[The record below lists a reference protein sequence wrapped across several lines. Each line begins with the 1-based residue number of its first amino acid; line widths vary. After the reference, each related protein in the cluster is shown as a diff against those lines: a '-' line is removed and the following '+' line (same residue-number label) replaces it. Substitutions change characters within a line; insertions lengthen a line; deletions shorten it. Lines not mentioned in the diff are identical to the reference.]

1 MWETVTTMDDFTES
15 PELAL
20 ATARRAAEA
29 MTLHGVVPHPRN
41 YALWYAYCTGSL
53 LSLNRAIDAAIDAGQ
68 PFTEARCASL
78 HGRFLAEP
86 EADPGIEAASES
98 VRQSVLRA
106 MEYVGAAH
114 RSASDYGRTIE
125 AVTDRLDGG
134 EIEDLALV
142 LTNAVEETKRFVDIN
157 RSLEQNLA
165 ESSREI
171 EQLREHLETLRRGS
185 RTDPVTGLATRRVFE
200 IALKEHVVLAGHDQ
214 TPLSVVV
221 MDIDNFQKFRGS
233 FGEGVGDQVLRLIGR
248 LILENVKGQDTV
260 SRYGDQSFAVILPD
274 TERAEAEATAE
285 SIRAALAARSVI
297 NRRTQANLGQ
307 VTLSLG
313 IAEWTR
319 GEALQDLVRRACDAL
334 HAAKAGGHNRVV
346 SAP

>member
-1 MWETVTTMDDFTES
+1 MDDYTES

-20 ATARRAAEA
+20 AAARRATEA

-41 YALWYAYCTGSL
+41 YALWYVYCAGTL
-53 LSLNRAIDAAIDAGQ
+53 LPLNRAIDAAIDAGQ

-78 HGRFLAEP
+78 HARFLD
-86 EADPGIEAASES
+86 ADSGIEAASES

-114 RSASDYGRTIE
+114 RSATDYGRTIE
-125 AVTDRLDGG
+125 AVSDRLGGG
-134 EIEDLALV
+134 ETEDFALV
-142 LTNAVEETKRFVDIN
+142 LTHALEETKRFVDIN

-171 EQLREHLETLRRGS
+171 AQLREHLETLRRAS
-185 RTDPVTGLATRRVFE
+185 RSDPVTGLATRRVFD

-214 TPLSVVV
+214 QPLAVVV
-221 MDIDNFQKFRGS
+221 MDIDSFQNFRGS
-233 FGEGVGDQVLRLIGR
+233 FGEGIGDQVLRLIGR
-248 LILENVKGQDTV
+248 SILENVKGQDTV

-274 TERAEAEATAE
+274 TRRAQAEATAE
-285 SIRAALAARSVI
+285 SIRAALAARSII

-313 IAEWTR
+313 IAEWNR
-319 GEALQDLVRRACDAL
+319 GEPPQDLIRRACEAL
-334 HAAKAGGHNRVV
+334 HEAKAGGHNRVV